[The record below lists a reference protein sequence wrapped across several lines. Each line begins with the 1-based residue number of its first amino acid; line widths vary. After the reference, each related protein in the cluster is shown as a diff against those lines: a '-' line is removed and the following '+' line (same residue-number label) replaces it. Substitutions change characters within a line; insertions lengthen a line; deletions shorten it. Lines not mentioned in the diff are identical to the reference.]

1 MKTVRLRTPFE
12 VGAIPLSEYPR
23 PQFARSSYVTL
34 NGEWDY
40 AILRKSETFDGKY
53 QGKILVPFS
62 PESLLSG
69 LPEGTK
75 VTPDDVLYYHRTFN
89 LAPDFVKAHTVIHF
103 DAVDMIC
110 SVKLNGVSIGEHIG
124 GYVPFEFDV
133 SGIAKVGENV
143 IELVVT
149 DPCDTSYHTH
159 AKQSSKPGGIWY
171 TPQSGIW
178 QSVWLE
184 SMDEVYLKD
193 VTIVPNIDDDTINFK
208 FENPRTFPST
218 CLFLTAKTHCLQDNL
233 QVIPLLSNLKTTSFG
248 LQKILN
254 FTTLRS
260 KSATTSFVHTSV
272 CANSVG

>member
-12 VGAIPLSEYPR
+12 VGSTPLAEYPR
-23 PQFARSSYVTL
+23 PQFARNSYVTL

-40 AILRKSETFDGKY
+40 AILRKSESFGGKY

-62 PESLLSG
+62 PECLLSG
-69 LPEGTK
+69 LPEGTR
-75 VTPDDVLYYHRTFN
+75 VTPDDALYYHRTFN
-89 LAPDFVKAHTVIHF
+89 LDESFVKAVTVLHF

-110 SVKLNGVSIGEHIG
+110 SVKLNGISVGDHIG
-124 GYVPFEFDV
+124 GYVPFSFDV
-133 SGIAKVGENV
+133 SGAVKAGENV

-193 VTIVPNIDDDTINFK
+193 VTIVPDIDTDTINFK
-208 FENPRTFPST
+208 FE
-218 CLFLTAKTHCLQDNL
+218 
-233 QVIPLLSNLKTTSFG
+233 
-248 LQKILN
+248 
-254 FTTLRS
+254 
-260 KSATTSFVHTSV
+260 KSANVPVDVIIMDGNDAIYSGQFAGDTASIKLE
-272 CANSVG
+272 NYEL